1 MRSWLVLA
9 LLMCSG
15 CSCSEKKGEPV
26 VAPGET
32 AITPVPPTVAA
43 PRVVATWLQ
52 QKLSPTQ
59 MELAARLEYG
69 PSASAITVQ
78 LELPPGLQVT
88 RGRTF
93 FTLDPTTE
101 AKTHVESLSLVSQAL
116 PVSDLV
122 MVVTAPGLTV
132 REPYRFGRPGPPP
145 PTP

>member
-9 LLMCSG
+9 LLVCSG
-15 CSCSEKKGEPV
+15 CSCSEKNVEPV
-26 VAPGET
+26 AAPVETPIVAPP
-32 AITPVPPTVAA
+32 APLAA
-43 PRVVATWLQ
+43 PRVSATWMQ
-52 QKLSPTQ
+52 QKLTPTQ

-69 PSASAITVQ
+69 PTASAITVQ
-78 LELPPGLQVT
+78 LDLPPGLQVT

-101 AKTHVESLSLVSQAL
+101 PKTHVESLSLVSQAL

-145 PTP
+145 PAP

>member
-32 AITPVPPTVAA
+32 AIMPVPPTVAA

-101 AKTHVESLSLVSQAL
+101 AKTHVESLAFTSRAL
-116 PVSDLV
+116 PVSDLT
-122 MVVTAPGLTV
+122 MVVTVPGLTL

>member
-1 MRSWLVLA
+1 M
-9 LLMCSG
+9 
-15 CSCSEKKGEPV
+15 
-26 VAPGET
+26 APGET

-101 AKTHVESLSLVSQAL
+101 AKTHVESLAFTSQAL
-116 PVSDLV
+116 PVSDLT
-122 MVVTAPGLTV
+122 MVVTVPGLTL

>member
-1 MRSWLVLA
+1 MRSWLVPA